1 MSKSAIK
8 LGIAV
13 VLFLLAGVLWVTL
26 RPVEEKSR
34 VADNAMK
41 PDYVCTKCGQ
51 HFQLTYDEMLAAAPA
66 TNSEDSGGEQRVRGG
81 RGASRKPAMIN
92 CPKCKEATAQAA
104 IHCAEHDMYYPQFME
119 DGSRGKC
126 PKCP

>member
-8 LGIAV
+8 LGGAV
-13 VLFLLAGVLWVTL
+13 VLFLLAGVLWVAL
-26 RPVEEKSR
+26 RPVEEKAR
-34 VADNAMK
+34 VADDAMK

-51 HFQLTYDEMLAAAPA
+51 HFQSTPEEVRAATPPPK
-66 TNSEDSGGEQRVRGG
+66 SDDSGGEQRVRGG
-81 RGASRKPAMIN
+81 RGASRKPVMID
-92 CPKCKEATAQAA
+92 CPKCKEVTALAA
-104 IHCAEHDMYYPQFME
+104 GHCAKHDTYYPQFME

>member
-13 VLFLLAGVLWVTL
+13 VLLLLAGVLWVTL
-26 RPVEEKSR
+26 RPVAEKSR
-34 VADNAMK
+34 VADDAK
-41 PDYVCTKCGQ
+41 KLDFVCTKCGQ
-51 HFQLTYDEMLAAAPA
+51 HFQLAYDELLAATPPPKP
-66 TNSEDSGGEQRVRGG
+66 EDSGGEQRVRGG

-104 IHCAEHDMYYPQFME
+104 IHCAVHDTCYPEFME
-119 DGSRGKC
+119 DGSRGMC
-126 PKCP
+126 PKCR